1 MAEKKPVRFLELPMG
16 KEMALGREGE
26 EVCFNS
32 SGRCLHLGKAG
43 SAPADRLKR
52 ACGLCVCLA
61 GALMEVMS
69 FGFWYLSNPVHSY
82 VKCWRVHASFG
93 EDLWCLKKV
102 WRRRLMR
109 KVVVLS

>member
-1 MAEKKPVRFLELPMG
+1 MG
-16 KEMALGREGE
+16 R
-26 EVCFNS
+26 S
-32 SGRCLHLGKAG
+32 LHLGKAG

-93 EDLWCLKKV
+93 EDLWCLQ
-102 WRRRLMR
+102 RGRLMR
-109 KVVVLS
+109 KWWFFPEDVTEERKPVRVLELLTRKEVALGREVSVSRF